1 MSRYKPER
9 SCSRTE
15 CPNRG
20 MTKSYNNHRGVCTA
34 QISLRSAAKV
44 NKIKN
49 LCSLSVGL
57 VFLGGL
63 KSGNPIP
70 PIQEDWVSSSAS
82 AVFGGLW
89 STFPFPLMPCSSPSS
104 FCNRS
109 ASLSTGFRSKL
120 TAGVCRC
127 LITEFVVFCVY
138 HSLIAAVFVV
148 YHRFGRV
155 FVSNVL
161 RVLMF
166 NNY

>member
-1 MSRYKPER
+1 
-9 SCSRTE
+9 
-15 CPNRG
+15 
-20 MTKSYNNHRGVCTA
+20 
-34 QISLRSAAKV
+34 
-44 NKIKN
+44 
-49 LCSLSVGL
+49 VGL

-82 AVFGGLW
+82 TVFGGLW
-89 STFPFPLMPCSSPSS
+89 STFPSPLMPCLSPSS

-166 NNY
+166 NNYSYYAFGFERQSVLLSCQRIGAKREDGHCNRGARYFTP